1 LKGLKLIVS
10 RSHAGKVKSVAHE
23 AFGDDVS
30 VTPAGG
36 AGYKALEV
44 ASGRQDGYIHVT
56 LVIKS

>member
-1 LKGLKLIVS
+1 
-10 RSHAGKVKSVAHE
+10 VKSVAHE